1 MQEGSGHGKGVCREH
16 SASSQRLSCLV
27 RRDASL
33 HTTAQRKAITFSYIW
48 RHTFPAFQDLV
59 NDVKARGKKQIY
71 ILKPDAG
78 CQGKGIR
85 LIQGGKEEA
94 LQKTLKEM
102 DTMNVVAQHYLP
114 KPFLIHGYKFDMR
127 IYSLV
132 SREGRDVTG

>member
-1 MQEGSGHGKGVCREH
+1 MSQLVVPTPSTSPHLTFAQTQE
-16 SASSQRLSCLV
+16 LL
-27 RRDASL
+27 
-33 HTTAQRKAITFSYIW
+33 
-48 RHTFPAFQDLV
+48 

-85 LIQGGKEEA
+85 LMQGGKEET

-102 DTMNVVAQHYLP
+102 DTLNVVAQHYLP

-132 SREGRDVTG
+132 SEQGNKVLGSTTCPSPFPFDTRIP

>member
-1 MQEGSGHGKGVCREH
+1 MSQLLGFPPSTSPHLTFAQTQE
-16 SASSQRLSCLV
+16 LS
-27 RRDASL
+27 
-33 HTTAQRKAITFSYIW
+33 
-48 RHTFPAFQDLV
+48 

-85 LIQGGKEEA
+85 LMQGGKEET

-102 DTMNVVAQHYLP
+102 DTLNVVAQHYLP

-132 SREGRDVTG
+132 SEQGKQVMSNMSEQGNKVLGSAVCPSPFSSMATSLTCASTHW